1 MDFPGVVRNPLPF
14 VRFRQK
20 DRFSTPLV
28 EKPPAPAAV
37 HRTFIVLLFFLLF
50 FKSKKTIPP
59 LVEEQEAD
67 TPPSLSL
74 SFLVINLFIPFCY

>member
-1 MDFPGVVRNPLPF
+1 MDFPGVVRNPLPL

-20 DRFSTPLV
+20 DLFSTPLV

-37 HRTFIVLLFFLLF
+37 HRNFIVFFLILLF
-50 FKSKKTIPP
+50 FKSKKIIPP
-59 LVEEQEAD
+59 LVEEQKAD

-74 SFLVINLFIPFCY
+74 SFLVINLSIPFCY

>member
-1 MDFPGVVRNPLPF
+1 MDFPDVVRNPLPL

-37 HRTFIVLLFFLLF
+37 HRTFIVFF

-67 TPPSLSL
+67 TSPSLSL
-74 SFLVINLFIPFCY
+74 LSLVINLSIPFCY

>member
-1 MDFPGVVRNPLPF
+1 MDFPGVVRNPLPL
-14 VRFRQK
+14 VRFLSERPVF
-20 DRFSTPLV
+20 DSSRRETASPGGGSSNLYRFL
-28 EKPPAPAAV
+28 
-37 HRTFIVLLFFLLF
+37 IFLLF

-74 SFLVINLFIPFCY
+74 SFLVINLSIPFCY

>member
-1 MDFPGVVRNPLPF
+1 MDFPGVVINPLPL

-37 HRTFIVLLFFLLF
+37 HRTSFVFFFPLY
-50 FKSKKTIPP
+50 FKSKNTTPP

-67 TPPSLSL
+67 TPPSLSPLFPVIDL
-74 SFLVINLFIPFCY
+74 SIPFCY